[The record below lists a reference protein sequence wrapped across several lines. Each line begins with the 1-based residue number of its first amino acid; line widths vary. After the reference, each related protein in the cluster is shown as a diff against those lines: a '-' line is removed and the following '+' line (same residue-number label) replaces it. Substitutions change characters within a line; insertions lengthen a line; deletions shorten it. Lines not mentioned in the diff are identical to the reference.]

1 MSDIETIAFKSCE
14 GNEHGPAYV
23 AYLVR
28 FQPPV
33 GRNKGYHM
41 TLPVRFSGDTEDEAR
56 RAAIDHWER
65 DLEAERKR
73 RENLSRARAVRHKPA
88 GEAVDVKL

>member
-28 FQPPV
+28 FQPAV
-33 GRNKGYHM
+33 GNNKARQSI
-41 TLPVRFSGDTEDEAR
+41 LPVRFAGDTEEDAR

-65 DLEAERKR
+65 DLAAERKR
-73 RENLSRARAVRHKPA
+73 RENMAKARAARHKSA
-88 GEAVDVKL
+88 EEAVDVER